1 MSKTCQACGGAVCE
15 ACGGCIAHGE
25 CSCIEDQIASYKEQI
40 ESLRAARVDDQKLI
54 EALQAR
60 HREISALISSRH
72 GDDGRFCEPEDEYND
87 DPETITIKRLFAII
101 EGDVT
106 PGEVFGPGGYYD
118 SGAR

>member
-1 MSKTCQACGGAVCE
+1 MSDREKA
-15 ACGGCIAHGE
+15 I
-25 CSCIEDQIASYKEQI
+25 IETLREGNR
-40 ESLRAARVDDQKLI
+40 ELRAAMADDRKLI

-60 HREISALISSRH
+60 LREISALISSRH

-87 DPETITIKRLFAII
+87 EPEVVTIKRLFAII

-106 PGEVFGPGGYYD
+106 SGEVHGPGGYYD

>member
-1 MSKTCQACGGAVCE
+1 MSDREKA
-15 ACGGCIAHGE
+15 I
-25 CSCIEDQIASYKEQI
+25 IETLREGNR
-40 ESLRAARVDDQKLI
+40 ELRAALADDQKLI

-60 HREISALISSRH
+60 LREISALISSRH

-87 DPETITIKRLFAII
+87 EPEVVTIKRLFAII

-106 PGEVFGPGGYYD
+106 HGEVHGPGGYYD

>member
-1 MSKTCQACGGAVCE
+1 MSDREKA
-15 ACGGCIAHGE
+15 I
-25 CSCIEDQIASYKEQI
+25 IET
-40 ESLRAARVDDQKLI
+40 LREGNRELRSAMADDRKLI

-60 HREISALISSRH
+60 LREISALISSRH

-87 DPETITIKRLFAII
+87 EPEVVTIKRLFAII
-101 EGDVT
+101 EGVT